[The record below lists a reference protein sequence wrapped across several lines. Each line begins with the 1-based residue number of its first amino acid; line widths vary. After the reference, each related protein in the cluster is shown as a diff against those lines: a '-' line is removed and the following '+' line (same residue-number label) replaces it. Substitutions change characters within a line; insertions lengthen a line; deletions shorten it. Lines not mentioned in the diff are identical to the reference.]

1 VIVKEKWEWLR
12 KGFRA
17 FRFYRQCVRPG
28 DLCFDI
34 GANNGSRAIIFA
46 LLGARTV
53 ALEPNEALTRWL
65 KRFPR
70 VTVVNK
76 AVASQPCRRKM
87 LFNVNDQISS
97 LNPDWRA
104 RWPEFPDWREREVE
118 CVTLDQLIVEFGRPN
133 FCKID
138 VEGFEPMVLA
148 GLSTPVPLLSFEAA
162 PDFMVNTR
170 TCLARL
176 GALGDY
182 EFNFAVGDDFR
193 WLATSWVNASAVEAL
208 VGTGAG
214 DVYARLRGR

>member
-1 VIVKEKWEWLR
+1 VNLKSKIEWLK
-12 KGFRA
+12 KGLRA
-17 FRFYRQCVRPG
+17 ARLYRRCVGPG

-34 GANNGSRAIIFA
+34 GANTGSRAIIFT

-53 ALEPNEALTRWL
+53 ALEPNEALTRQL

-76 AVASQPCRRKM
+76 AVASQPCRQKM
-87 LFNVNDQISS
+87 LFNANDQIST

-104 RWPEFPDWREREVE
+104 KWPDFPDWREREVE
-118 CVTLDQLIVEFGRPN
+118 CVTLDQLVVEFGRPN

-148 GLSTPVPLLSFEAA
+148 GLSAPIPLLSFEAA
-162 PDFMVNTR
+162 PDFTENTR
-170 TCLARL
+170 MCLARL
-176 GALGDY
+176 GELGDY

-193 WLATSWVNASAVEAL
+193 WLAERWVNASAVAAM

-214 DVYARLRGR
+214 DVYARLRG